1 MSQTASDYV
10 RQHLMRNSNP
20 ASGSPSAQ
28 LLLFQPS
35 DCENLHTCMVS
46 ALYFL
51 INRGRI
57 NDLDMHI
64 LEDYMFKKEDKERFE
79 VYKLINDIIDDKYN
93 KISNRFSAEAE
104 TIKAVLNIVG
114 RMKVTV
120 SFTNIEGISQC
131 LANGGAGFAVFYLRY
146 PDSEKT
152 TSHAVSFSAFDGNTI
167 LIFDSSFGIINVRLS
182 ELSNAFSLLTQCY
195 NRLGFSQDGVSD
207 NSPPSFY
214 SIVPEYLILSK
225 C

>member
-1 MSQTASDYV
+1 MSQTAPDYV
-10 RQHLMRNSNP
+10 RQHLMRNSNS
-20 ASGSPSAQ
+20 AAGSPSAQ

-64 LEDYMFKKEDKERFE
+64 LEDYMFEKENKKRFE
-79 VYKLINDIIDDKYN
+79 VYKLINNIIDDKYS

-120 SFTNIEGISQC
+120 SFTNIKGISQC

-146 PDSEKT
+146 PDSGKI
-152 TSHAVSFSAFDGNTI
+152 TSHAISFSAFDGNTI
-167 LIFDSSFGIINVRLS
+167 LIFDSSFGIINVHLS

-207 NSPPSFY
+207 NLPPSFY
-214 SIVPEYLILSK
+214 SITPEYLIL
-225 C
+225 